1 MVSVLRPITHFLMDE
16 ARDLPHDDVDEPARR
31 GKRMSAGQRWQR
43 AHLDRLNDETQRIY
57 GIANLP
63 GVIQSFPPDPDSNAR
78 HRANILVKTDTIRV
92 VLVTMLK
99 DGELQEHAAPGPIT
113 VQVLSGSIE
122 FSVEGETHAMQE
134 GDLISLA
141 PGVRHAIR
149 GVEDG
154 AFLLTIGVFLRE
166 PDRGGRRDD
175 IESHDRFLEPD
186 QEKDEA

>member
-1 MVSVLRPITHFLMDE
+1 
-16 ARDLPHDDVDEPARR
+16 
-31 GKRMSAGQRWQR
+31 MSDGQRWQR
-43 AHLDRLNDETQRIY
+43 AHLDRLNNEDVKVY

-63 GVIQSFPPDPDSNAR
+63 GGIQSFPPDPNSRAR

-99 DGELQEHAAPGPIT
+99 DGELQEHNAPGPIT
-113 VQVLSGSIE
+113 VQVLKGAID
-122 FSVEGETHAMQE
+122 FSVDDEEHLMQE

-154 AFLLTIGVFLRE
+154 AFLLTIGVFMRN
-166 PDRGGRRDD
+166 PDPGGRQSM
-175 IESHDRFLEPD
+175 EEHDRLLD
-186 QEKDEA
+186 QQ